1 MRYLMKVRHAAL
13 GEPFM
18 GYDVGFVKQSFPS
31 RASLIDELAARD
43 ENFRDLCD
51 DFATAD
57 HVRLN
62 LEQSSGPDRN
72 ERLAEYVELVNSLR
86 DEIETALDNAAVVPF
101 PRPRR

>member
-1 MRYLMKVRHAAL
+1 
-13 GEPFM
+13 M
-18 GYDVGFVKQSFPS
+18 GYDVCFAKQCFPS
-31 RASLIDELAARD
+31 RSSLIDELAARD

-62 LEQSSGPDRN
+62 LEKETGADRD
-72 ERLAEYVELVNSLR
+72 ERLSEYVELVNSLR

-101 PRPRR
+101 PRPRK